1 MEFTTMNN
9 FSETNRKHAIECP
22 VCKKMFKAAPEHA
35 YHIGADRKK
44 LVCSYNC
51 EQKWYREQE
60 EKKKR
65 KAAAKKQA
73 PAAKR
78 ASVTNNIIKEVSG
91 KVAEAEKKAT
101 NFDRLKKID
110 VKEAAKEIAAF
121 AHEANSV
128 FYTPRSALIELALKW
143 LESEAKT

>member
-22 VCKKMFKAAPEHA
+22 VCNKMFKAAPEHA

-44 LVCSYNC
+44 LVCSYGC

-65 KAAAKKQA
+65 KA

-78 ASVTNNIIKEVSG
+78 ASITKYIKKEVSG

-101 NFDRLKKID
+101 NFDRLKQINLE
-110 VKEAAKEIAAF
+110 EAAKEIAAF

-128 FYTPRSALIELALKW
+128 FYTPRSALIELARKW